1 MKKMDKKIA
10 LRIVF
15 IAIGLI
21 MIFIPTFL
29 YAYFEMIKQPNLLGL
44 TFSGI
49 PAFFFISIIGGII
62 SIYGL
67 YSAIKEMRR
76 SYEETEETTLKM
88 IEKEYEKA
96 KAGEIFGEIE
106 EIEEGGKISKTPEL
120 KIISA
125 SNEEVCPHCGSL
137 NPLKTQKCESCGKNI
152 YTISEEKISCPV
164 CGAPLEDIPE
174 SGGRIMC
181 KICFSEI
188 QVIA

>member
-1 MKKMDKKIA
+1 MDKKIT
-10 LRIVF
+10 LRIIF

-29 YAYFEMIKQPNLLGL
+29 NAYFEMSQQSNPLG
-44 TFSGI
+44 FNFFGI

-67 YSAIKEMRR
+67 YSTIKEMRK
-76 SYEETEETTLKM
+76 SYRETEEAALKM
-88 IEKEYEKA
+88 IETEYEKA
-96 KAGEIFGEIE
+96 KSTGIFE
-106 EIEEGGKISKTPEL
+106 EIEEVKEEEEKISKIPEL

-137 NPLKTQKCESCGKNI
+137 NPLKTQKCESCGKDI
-152 YTISEEKISCPV
+152 YIISEEKISCPV
-164 CGAPLEDIPE
+164 CGAPLEDVPE

-188 QVIA
+188 QVIT

>member
-1 MKKMDKKIA
+1 MKKMDKKIT
-10 LRIVF
+10 LGIIF

-29 YAYFEMIKQPNLLGL
+29 YAYFEMIQQPNPLG
-44 TFSGI
+44 FNFFGI
-49 PAFFFISIIGGII
+49 PAFFFISIIGGIV

-67 YSAIKEMRR
+67 YSTIKEMRK
-76 SYEETEETTLKM
+76 SYRETEEEALKM
-88 IEKEYEKA
+88 IETEYEKA
-96 KAGEIFGEIE
+96 KSSGIIE
-106 EIEEGGKISKTPEL
+106 EVEEAEEKEISKIPEL
-120 KIISA
+120 KVISA

-137 NPLKTQKCESCGKNI
+137 NPLKTQICKSCGKNI

-164 CGAPLEDIPE
+164 CGAPLEEIPE

-188 QVIA
+188 QVIT

>member
-1 MKKMDKKIA
+1 MDKKIT
-10 LRIVF
+10 LRIIF
-15 IAIGLI
+15 IVIGLI

-29 YAYFEMIKQPNLLGL
+29 YAYFEMIQQPNLLGL
-44 TFSGI
+44 SLFGI
-49 PAFFFISIIGGII
+49 PVFFLISIIGGII

-67 YSAIKEMRR
+67 YSAIKEMRK
-76 SYEETEETTLKM
+76 SYRETEEAALKM
-88 IEKEYEKA
+88 IETEYEKA
-96 KAGEIFGEIE
+96 KSSGVFEEFE
-106 EIEEGGKISKTPEL
+106 EIEEKKINKIPEL

-137 NPLKTQKCESCGKNI
+137 NPLKTQKCESCGKDI

-164 CGAPLEDIPE
+164 CGAPLEEIPE

-188 QVIA
+188 QVIT